1 MRVRSTARHLSVV
14 VASTDGSG
22 LTDLGVG
29 GTRGVKKKKVG
40 GGGGGGGREE
50 EEGEKK
56 KEKGYSIHLLAPRLA
71 PARASVD
78 PPGPTQRRQ
87 RTVVRIGC
95 RRRVD
100 VEVLLDVHRNRRF
113 IRDGSPGRPPPLSHS
128 S

>member
-14 VASTDGSG
+14 VAPTDGSG

-29 GTRGVKKKKVG
+29 GTRGVKKKKKKKEG
-40 GGGGGGGREE
+40 GGGGGGEE
-50 EEGEKK
+50 
-56 KEKGYSIHLLAPRLA
+56 EKGYSSHLLAPRLA

-113 IRDGSPGRPPPLSHS
+113 IRDGSPGRPPRLSHS